1 MEKKITVGLRLASML
16 VDHFAMTMI
25 CTLIMGIGIG
35 AAFFVDYFW
44 NDSWVIYV
52 IVAVICLTAFSIY
65 LNKDLL
71 RGQSP
76 AKRILKLQVIDNKT
90 GLIASPLQCLARNLI
105 LPIWVVE
112 IPFILLNPQRRLGDF
127 IANTRIEVENKEL
140 DSKNNSGQIAIAL
153 VLGNIYIFVVF
164 ALYFLMN
171 RQFAG
176 TIERYFN

>member
-1 MEKKITVGLRLASML
+1 ML

-25 CTLIMGIGIG
+25 CAVIMGFGIG

-52 IVAVICLTAFSIY
+52 IVAVICLSAFSSY
-65 LNKDLL
+65 LNKDFL

-90 GLIASPLQCLARNLI
+90 GLIASPLQCLTRNLI

-112 IPFILLNPQRRLGDF
+112 IPFILFNPQRRLGDF

-140 DSKNNSGQIAIAL
+140 ESKNNFPQIAIAL
-153 VLGNIYIFVVF
+153 ILGNIYILVIF
-164 ALYFLMN
+164 ALYFLAN
-171 RQFAG
+171 RHFLG